1 MKAITVRQPWAWAII
16 YGGKDVEN
24 RTRNIA
30 GSYRGPLVIHA
41 GKTHD
46 EDEYYDVQNL
56 LPGGVEIPDS
66 LAFGCVIGVVDLV
79 DVHQGDCITIDTYC
93 CEDCEQR
100 VRTCSPWAELKS
112 HHLVLENPRPLPIP
126 SQYPGRLGLWELPDH
141 LLRGVR

>member
-30 GSYRGPLVIHA
+30 GSYRGPLAIHA

-46 EDEYYDVQNL
+46 EDEYYDVQDL
-56 LPGGVEIPDS
+56 LLRGVEIPDR

-79 DVHQGDCITIDTYC
+79 GVHTSTDLGCN
-93 CEDCEQR
+93 
-100 VRTCSPWAELKS
+100 SPRCVSDWAVWGCVHLELA
-112 HHLVLENPRPLPIP
+112 NPRPLPIP
-126 SQYPGRLGLWELPDH
+126 SQYRGQLGLWELPDH
-141 LLRGVR
+141 MLRGVR